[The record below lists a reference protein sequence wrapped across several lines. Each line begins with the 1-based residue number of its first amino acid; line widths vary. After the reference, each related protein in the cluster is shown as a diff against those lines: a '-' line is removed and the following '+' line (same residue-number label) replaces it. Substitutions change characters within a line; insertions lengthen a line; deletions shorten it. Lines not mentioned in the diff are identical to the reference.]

1 MLFFFFSFFLFS
13 LRDQT
18 FWKGAIGSVLKLK
31 SEGHPQHLT
40 DRAETGTRGAVLS
53 PSLISMY
60 FFFMVQLNPC
70 RFVDLWVRFCPWSVC
85 GGASRPVVF
94 VRRCVWECCASPLHN
109 NRWSECPPASCSLLV
124 LLLKERCV
132 LFMFERRRKRIRA
145 PRRCHFAPGLH

>member
-1 MLFFFFSFFLFS
+1 MRPFICCFSFLSFFFFS

-60 FFFMVQLNPC
+60 FFSWFSSTRADLLICVSG
-70 RFVDLWVRFCPWSVC
+70 FVRGLSVAELPGRWSLL
-85 GGASRPVVF
+85 GGASGSV
-94 VRRCVWECCASPLHN
+94 VRRHCTTTAGANVPLHPAPF
-109 NRWSECPPASCSLLV
+109 WSY
-124 LLLKERCV
+124 
-132 LFMFERRRKRIRA
+132 F
-145 PRRCHFAPGLH
+145 